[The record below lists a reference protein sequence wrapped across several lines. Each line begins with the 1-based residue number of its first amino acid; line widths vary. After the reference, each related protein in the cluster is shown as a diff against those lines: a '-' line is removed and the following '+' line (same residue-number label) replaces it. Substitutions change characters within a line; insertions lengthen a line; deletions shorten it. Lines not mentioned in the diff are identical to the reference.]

1 MNPAAPGLARCC
13 HRALEVVG
21 SDTDVDAVLDKLV
34 PEFFRLADEALQRRV
49 RQSAGALLAAYQLE
63 PGLQGDFRQSF
74 SEQKFYFRLE
84 DALFYGLIDR
94 VLVADEFVAVLDFKS
109 NRIPRRGLNPCGKAM
124 RPSCNSYALAAGKI
138 YKKPVRAFFANA
150 APAARPAAG
159 GNRRNGGKR
168 CAAWRRN

>member
-1 MNPAAPGLARCC
+1 MNRRRRFGSLL

-34 PEFFRLADEALQRRV
+34 PEFSGWRTKHCNAGSGNRPAPCWRPTNGRASGRL
-49 RQSAGALLAAYQLE
+49 
-63 PGLQGDFRQSF
+63 PQSF

-109 NRIPRRGLNPCGKAM
+109 NRIPPEKIESLRESYAPQLQF
-124 RPSCNSYALAAGKI
+124 YALAAGK
-138 YKKPVRAFFANA
+138 FT
-150 APAARPAAG
+150 
-159 GNRRNGGKR
+159 RNR
-168 CAAWRRN
+168 CALLQMLRLPPGRQLVEKT